1 METRKFGYKG
11 RNSCRQ
17 KGEQGNIGMDKGHKF
32 FSSGRCRGFSLLELM
47 IVVSMIAI
55 IAATTVLSVVR
66 AREQTQRQN
75 IINNL
80 KKISAAKDQWAMERG
95 KASSDTPQTT
105 DLAPYFSGNVFP
117 TPVASETYFIESVGA
132 FPYAD
137 LAFPIENE
145 SRFTGVN

>member
-1 METRKFGYKG
+1 MPTKKETGF
-11 RNSCRQ
+11 Q
-17 KGEQGNIGMDKGHKF
+17 GMDKGQKY
-32 FSSGRCRGFSLLELM
+32 SSLRRPQGFSLLELM

-55 IAATTVLSVVR
+55 VASTTILSVVR

-95 KASSDTPQTT
+95 KSSSDTPQTT
-105 DLAPYFSGNVFP
+105 DLAPYFNGNIFP
-117 TPVASETYFIESVGA
+117 TPVASETYFIESISS